1 MTEAPE
7 NANGNT
13 SGESIT
19 VSDAAE
25 RLGITL
31 PRLQRLLRRPDFAA
45 HVHKAEHQTRTGTRT
60 VTLVSVSVLPALSSV
75 AAEQKREHYGPNHY
89 RSEPAS
95 EATCGGRAGSETS
108 GPLVQAVIAQ
118 MEARLRDKDAEIE
131 RLARLLDDANQ
142 RQRLTLEALAREQ
155 ALRALPAP
163 QEARQEARTGP
174 ETGHL
179 GQMTGPVADDTRN
192 GTQAPQTGTETAK
205 MRGSWLGWLL
215 FGRGRGK

>member
-1 MTEAPE
+1 
-7 NANGNT
+7 
-13 SGESIT
+13 
-19 VSDAAE
+19 
-25 RLGITL
+25 
-31 PRLQRLLRRPDFAA
+31 
-45 HVHKAEHQTRTGTRT
+45 
-60 VTLVSVSVLPALSSV
+60 V

-155 ALRALPAP
+155 TLRALPSA
-163 QEARQEARTGP
+163 
-174 ETGHL
+174 
-179 GQMTGPVADDTRN
+179 
-192 GTQAPQTGTETAK
+192 QTATETAPERPPCGPHAGDSSQSEHQAGPGANGTSQGEK
-205 MRGSWLGWLL
+205 AAGHEPVRPSWLALL
-215 FGRGRGK
+215 LGRGKDGNREQHRAD